1 MKPEVK
7 KNDTIVIA
15 TATNESFMGRLHE
28 NCNLERRIFL
38 LQEMSNL
45 YAAGEDS
52 SCLPSTDLPQ
62 GSRLSGMAVPTCGGN
77 KKKLKEGN
85 IYG

>member
-7 KNDTIVIA
+7 ENDTIVIA
-15 TATNESFMGRLHE
+15 TSTNECFMGRLHE

-45 YAAGEDS
+45 FAAGEDS

-62 GSRLSGMAVPTCGGN
+62 GSRLSGVAVPTGGGN
-77 KKKLKEGN
+77 KQN
-85 IYG
+85 